1 MAPRNCEESDAHG
14 HAALEADAADPAAT
28 AAPPACA
35 TASEVVAPGSLKKW
49 VFIVNPASGSGS
61 TGKKWPR
68 MLQRFKDAAT
78 SKGWS
83 HVDEVAALMT
93 TRQGEATELTRT
105 ALREGA
111 ATVVAVG
118 GDGSLAE
125 VVEGFFEPD
134 SHDKVSQTANLAFL
148 PHGTGGDFRCAHDA

>member
-1 MAPRNCEESDAHG
+1 MAPRNSEESDAHG

-93 TRQGEATELTRT
+93 TKQGEATELVLSNRLTPVSIVFPHNMCV
-105 ALREGA
+105 LLCMHA
-111 ATVVAVG
+111 ATCPARP
-118 GDGSLAE
+118 L
-125 VVEGFFEPD
+125 
-134 SHDKVSQTANLAFL
+134 
-148 PHGTGGDFRCAHDA
+148 R